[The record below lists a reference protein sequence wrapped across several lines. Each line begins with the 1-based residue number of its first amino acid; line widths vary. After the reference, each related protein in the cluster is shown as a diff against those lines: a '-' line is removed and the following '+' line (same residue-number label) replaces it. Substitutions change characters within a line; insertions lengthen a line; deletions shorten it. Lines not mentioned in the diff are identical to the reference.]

1 MTMENADLKLDG
13 NAIGGLLGEV
23 FVGELTVARS
33 TCGSCGTVRE
43 IGALAVYAHAPG
55 AVVRCPSCEAVLLRV
70 ARGEG
75 RIWLDLQGV
84 SCLELRTPDE

>member
-1 MTMENADLKLDG
+1 METADLKLDG

-33 TCGSCGTVRE
+33 TCGSCGAVRE
-43 IGALAVYAHAPG
+43 VGALHVYANAPG

-70 ARGEG
+70 ARAEG
-75 RIWLDLQGV
+75 RIWIELQGV
-84 SCLELRTPDE
+84 RCLELRSP